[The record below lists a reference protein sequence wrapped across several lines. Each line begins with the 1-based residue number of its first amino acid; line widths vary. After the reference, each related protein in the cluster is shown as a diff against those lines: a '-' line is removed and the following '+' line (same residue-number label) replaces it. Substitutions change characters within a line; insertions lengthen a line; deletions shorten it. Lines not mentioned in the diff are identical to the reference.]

1 MINKLLSVKRTLA
14 MRRWFYFVGDS
25 SCITLAIY
33 VAFLLRFDWKIPG
46 AYNLLLYIP
55 SILLI
60 KLLVFWF
67 FNLHNM
73 SWTHTGPHEI
83 VTITKANIVGSAL
96 VFLVIHVFNPAQFF
110 TGFPRSIFVA
120 DFVLC
125 VFFITGFRLLKRL
138 YLHYTKG
145 SFAFGKQTLIVG
157 AGDAGVL
164 LVKDMRHQNET
175 TWAPL
180 GFVDDDPG
188 KQGIDVC
195 GLRVLGKTN
204 DIPELV
210 EKLKIESILVAIPSA
225 PSKVIQHIMEEIRK
239 TPVRDIRVVPGVK
252 RILEGT
258 VTISDI
264 KEIAIEDILGREEAT
279 VDTESIRK
287 MLSGKVL
294 LVTGAGGS
302 IGSEVVRQ
310 MIKYEPRKVVA
321 LDIDETDLFNLQQ
334 ELIQKSGGENVVP
347 VVADVG
353 DWTKIQRIFE
363 AFSPGIVLNAAAYKH
378 VPMME
383 SYPEEAVRVNVLGT
397 MNLLNASIKYHVE
410 RFVMISTDKAINP
423 SSVMGATKRTA
434 EELVRFYNSKN
445 HARFISVR
453 FGNVVGSRGSVI
465 PIFQKQIV
473 SGGPVTVTHKDMKR
487 YFMSIPEAV
496 ILVLQAAASG
506 TGGEIF
512 LLDMGEPVRILT
524 VAEEMIRLHGLA
536 PDKDIPIIFTGMRP
550 GEKLYEDLMTPLEK
564 SEQTAHPKIFKAIND
579 TIKTDIIKQVALLEK
594 AAVEGDK
601 PRIIAIL
608 KEIIPAYNPQ
618 LHP

>member
-1 MINKLLSVKRTLA
+1 
-14 MRRWFYFVGDS
+14 MRRWFYLVGDS
-25 SCITLAIY
+25 SCIALAVY
-33 VAFLLRFDWKIPG
+33 VAFLLRFDWKIP
-46 AYNLLLYIP
+46 AVYNLLLYIP
-55 SILLI
+55 LILLM
-60 KLLVFWF
+60 KLLVFRF

-73 SWTHTGPHEI
+73 SWTHTGPHEL
-83 VTITKANIVGSAL
+83 VTIAKANVVGSAL
-96 VFLVIHVFNPAQFF
+96 VFLVIHVLNPARFA
-110 TGFPRSIFVA
+110 GFPRSIFVA

-125 VFFITGFRLLKRL
+125 FFFIAGFRLLKRF
-138 YLHYTKG
+138 YLHHTRG
-145 SFAFGKQTLIVG
+145 SFAFGKRTLVVG

-164 LVKDMRHQNET
+164 LIKDMRRQKESA
-175 TWAPL
+175 WAPV

-188 KQGIDVC
+188 KQGVDIN
-195 GLRVLGKTN
+195 GLRVLGKTK

-210 EKLKIESILVAIPSA
+210 EKLKIESILVVIPSA
-225 PSKVIQHIMEEIRK
+225 PGKVIQRIMHEVRK
-239 TPVRDIRVVPGVK
+239 TPVRDIHVVPGVQ
-252 RILEGT
+252 RILEGAVT
-258 VTISDI
+258 VSDV

-279 VDTESIRK
+279 VDAESIRQ

-310 MIKYEPRKVVA
+310 TIKYGPRKVVA

-334 ELIQKSGGENVVP
+334 ELIQRSGDGNVVP

-353 DWTKIQRIFE
+353 DWAKIQRIFE
-363 AFSPGIVLNAAAYKH
+363 VFSPEIVLNAAAYKH

-465 PIFQKQIV
+465 PIFQRQIA

-506 TGGEIF
+506 AGGEIF

-524 VAEEMIRLHGLA
+524 VAEEMIRLNGLV
-536 PDKDIPIIFTGMRP
+536 PDKDVPIIFTGMRP

-564 SEQTAHPKIFKAIND
+564 SERTSHPKIFKAIND
-579 TIKTDIIKQVALLEK
+579 TIKTDIVKQVALLGQ
-594 AAVEGDK
+594 AAVDGDN

-608 KEIIPAYNPQ
+608 KEIIPAYNPSCN
-618 LHP
+618 P

>member
-1 MINKLLSVKRTLA
+1 MVGKLLSIKRTLA
-14 MRRWFYFVGDS
+14 MRRCFYLVGDS
-25 SCITLAIY
+25 SCIALAAY

-46 AYNLLLYIP
+46 VYNLLLYIP
-55 SILLI
+55 SILLM
-60 KLLVFWF
+60 KLLVFRF
-67 FNLHNM
+67 FNLHNI
-73 SWTHTGPHEI
+73 SWTHTGPHEL
-83 VTITKANIVGSAL
+83 VTIAKANIAGSVL
-96 VFLVIHVFNPAQFF
+96 VFLVIHVLNPARFF
-110 TGFPRSIFVA
+110 AGFPRSIFVA

-125 VFFITGFRLLKRL
+125 VFLIAGFRLLKRF
-138 YLHYTKG
+138 YLHHTRG
-145 SFAFGKQTLIVG
+145 SFAFGKRTLVVG

-164 LVKDMRHQNET
+164 LIKDMRHQKKS

-188 KQGIDVC
+188 KQGVDIC

-225 PSKVIQHIMEEIRK
+225 PGKVIQRIMQEVRK
-239 TPVRDIRVVPGVK
+239 TPVRDIHVVPGVQ
-252 RILEGT
+252 RILEGAVT
-258 VTISDI
+258 VSDV

-279 VDTESIRK
+279 VDSESIRH

-310 MIKYEPRKVVA
+310 TIKYGPRKVVA

-334 ELIQKSGGENVVP
+334 ELVQRSGDGNVVP

-353 DWTKIQRIFE
+353 DLAKIQRIFE
-363 AFSPGIVLNAAAYKH
+363 VFSPEIVLNAAAYKH

-465 PIFQKQIV
+465 PIFQRQIA

-506 TGGEIF
+506 AGGEIF
-512 LLDMGEPVRILT
+512 LLDMGEPVHILT
-524 VAEEMIRLHGLA
+524 VAEEMIRLHGLV
-536 PDKDIPIIFTGMRP
+536 PDKDVPIIFTGMRP

-564 SEQTAHPKIFKAIND
+564 SERTAHPKIFKATND
-579 TIKTDIIKQVALLEK
+579 TIKTDIVKQVALLEQ
-594 AAVEGDK
+594 AAVDGDK

-608 KEIIPAYNPQ
+608 KEIIPAYNPSCN
-618 LHP
+618 P